1 MLCVAIDIQVVAQQ
15 WPVRSPCSLVAAAVS
30 SLPLARQVDS
40 ALNRHAV
47 GRRIKAA
54 GRVCTL
60 NVKAL

>member
-1 MLCVAIDIQVVAQQ
+1 VLCVAIDIQVVAQQ

-30 SLPLARQVDS
+30 SLPLARQVDWRD
-40 ALNRHAV
+40 RHAV